1 MDVEV
6 NYLAVFLAGLST
18 MLVGSVWYAKG
29 IFGNTWAKLAKV
41 DIDNKRNTSEMTTV
55 FGLTFLASLVTAYVL
70 AHVSFLSNQVFQNDF
85 LQDALTTGFWVWLGF
100 TAMRFWTHDM
110 FEGRRNKLTFINI
123 GNEFTTIMVMA
134 LVIGLIG
141 L

>member
-1 MDVEV
+1 MEAEI
-6 NYLAVFLAGLST
+6 NYLAVLLAG
-18 MLVGSVWYAKG
+18 VGSMVVGSIWYAKG
-29 IFGNTWAKLAKV
+29 VFGDTWAKLAKV
-41 DIDNKRNTSEMTTV
+41 DMSKQVNSSEMV
-55 FGLTFLASLVTAYVL
+55 KLMGLTFLASLVTAYVL
-70 AHVSFLSNQVFQNDF
+70 AHVSYLSNQFFRNDF

-110 FEGRRNKLTFINI
+110 FEGRRKKLTLLNA
-123 GNEFTTIMVMA
+123 GNEFATVMVMA